1 MSRFGSQLQTNWDW
15 RAACNF
21 MFGGT
26 GSAALVA
33 GVLAAAPATPSPV
46 VVLIALALVGIGLTM
61 VWLEI
66 GRPWRFLHVFFH
78 PQASWMTRE
87 ACVGTVLFP
96 TTLAALALDSIVLY
110 ALAALLALL
119 FLYCQARILKAAAGV
134 PAWREPAIVPLIMF
148 SGAVEGCA
156 LVVAASALADSAATW
171 VIIALMV
178 LLGVRVWS
186 WFAYVDA
193 LRRAQAPA
201 PALSVL
207 QGIQREVLVFGT
219 ALPMALILASLTG
232 IETVP
237 ALVLS
242 SAVVI
247 AVGWR
252 VKHTIVIKA
261 AYKQGY
267 GVGKLRKGRP
277 QPRVPVRRA
286 GDPVQY

>member
-1 MSRFGSQLQTNWDW
+1 
-15 RAACNF
+15 
-21 MFGGT
+21 
-26 GSAALVA
+26 
-33 GVLAAAPATPSPV
+33 
-46 VVLIALALVGIGLTM
+46 
-61 VWLEI
+61 
-66 GRPWRFLHVFFH
+66 
-78 PQASWMTRE
+78 MTRE
-87 ACVGTVLFP
+87 ACVGMVLFP
-96 TTLAALALDSIVLY
+96 TALAALALDSIVLY
-110 ALAALLALL
+110 ALAALLTLL

-193 LRRAQAPA
+193 LRRAQAPS

-219 ALPMALILASLTG
+219 ALPMALILASFTG
-232 IETVP
+232 IATVP

>member
-33 GVLAAAPATPSPV
+33 AVLASAPATPSPV
-46 VVLIALALVGIGLTM
+46 VVLIALALVALGLTM

-87 ACVGTVLFP
+87 ACVGFVLFP
-96 TTLAALALDSIVLY
+96 VTLAALALQSIVLY
-110 ALAALLALL
+110 ALSAALSFL
-119 FLYCQARILKAAAGV
+119 FLYCQGRILKAAAGV

-156 LVVAASALADSAATW
+156 LVVAAAALADRAATW
-171 VIIALMV
+171 MIIALGV
-178 LLGVRVWS
+178 LLGVRVWT
-186 WFAYVDA
+186 WFAYLAA
-193 LRRAQAPA
+193 LKRAQAPA
-201 PALSVL
+201 AALSVL
-207 QGIQREVLVFGT
+207 QGVQREVLLLGAV
-219 ALPMALILASLTG
+219 LPGALIVISLAG
-232 IETVP
+232 IMVTP
-237 ALVLS
+237 ALLLSGVLL
-242 SAVVI
+242 I

-252 VKHTIVIKA
+252 LKYSIVVKA

-277 QPRVPVRRA
+277 RPRAPVRRE
-286 GDPVQY
+286 GDPIQY